1 MTSLSWVVIQYNQC
15 PSKKGK
21 LDTERKPCEEEGKDQ
36 GDTSRSHG
44 MSKIDGNHQTP
55 GERCGTDSHPPT
67 FWHLDL
73 RLWASRT
80 GREYVSI
87 VWAPPPPVCGTLY
100 GSPSKCTPT
109 ETLWGSPCD
118 PLLPGAGLPSSIW
131 STDPNPDLFLLP
143 SAGWLDSSWV
153 PPFRAV
159 VRKVSPGG
167 ELEEAGLTWCDCGC
181 ALSLVQWLKTAG
193 SHIWSSSVVFT
204 VKGNTSICYSAMA
217 RSEISVLNSLSYL
230 FWINYLNSFTSLD
243 TRQIVNLVS
252 SRLKKKKKQGKKKKR
267 LNNYNW
273 SKDTSY

>member
-87 VWAPPPPVCGTLY
+87 VWAPPPQFVVLCMVALANAHPQRLCGGPHVT
-100 GSPSKCTPT
+100 
-109 ETLWGSPCD
+109 
-118 PLLPGAGLPSSIW
+118 PSSLAPAFQVPSGLQIRTLIFFFSPQQDGWTLLGFHLFVLW
-131 STDPNPDLFLLP
+131 SGKCPQAESWRRLG
-143 SAGWLDSSWV
+143 SLDV
-153 PPFRAV
+153 IVV
-159 VRKVSPGG
+159 VRC
-167 ELEEAGLTWCDCGC
+167 L
-181 ALSLVQWLKTAG
+181 LSNDW
-193 SHIWSSSVVFT
+193 
-204 VKGNTSICYSAMA
+204 
-217 RSEISVLNSLSYL
+217 
-230 FWINYLNSFTSLD
+230 
-243 TRQIVNLVS
+243 RQ
-252 SRLKKKKKQGKKKKR
+252 QGHTFGPVR
-267 LNNYNW
+267 
-273 SKDTSY
+273 